1 MKKLLLVVFL
11 LIIIAGAYL
20 AWIFLGPATAFKDDQ
35 KFLYIKSDSAN
46 KTAIIHELN
55 KGDYIHNQS
64 AFNFLAGQMKY
75 WNSIKPGK
83 YKIEKGE
90 NLLTIIR
97 RLRNGQQSHVDLVI
111 TRIRTKKNL
120 ARLVANKFES
130 DSIEMISFLNNA
142 DSLANYGLTP
152 ETAMT
157 VVLPNTYTYF
167 WNSTPSKIY
176 RKLYTESN
184 KFWNDDRKEKAV
196 QKGLTPQQAYIL
208 ASIIEEETNA
218 KTDKPNIASVY
229 LNRMKIGMPLQAD
242 PTVKFALQDFSIKRI
257 LHKHLEVESP
267 YNTYRNLGLPPGPV
281 TTPSLET
288 IDAVL
293 ESPQTDYIY
302 FVANSD
308 FSGTHIFTTNYND
321 HLKYARQYQQALNK
335 LELDRKVKQ
344 AVN

>member
-55 KGDYIHNQS
+55 KGHYIHNQS

-97 RLRNGQQSHVDLVI
+97 RLRNGQQSPVDLVI

-130 DSIEMISFLNNA
+130 DSIEMISFLNNS
-142 DSLANYGLTP
+142 DTLANYGLTP

-157 VVLPNTYTYF
+157 VVLPNKYTYF
-167 WNSTPSKIY
+167 WKSTPSKIY

>member
-1 MKKLLLVVFL
+1 MKKLLLIIFL
-11 LIIIAGAYL
+11 LIIIAGAYI
-20 AWIFLGPATAFKDDQ
+20 AWIFLGPATAFKDDE

-46 KTAIIHELN
+46 KTAIIKNLQQ
-55 KGDYIHNQS
+55 GDFIHNIN
-64 AFNFLAGQMKY
+64 AFEKLAGQMKY
-75 WNSIKPGK
+75 WNNIKPGK

-90 NLLTIIR
+90 NMLTIIR
-97 RLRNGQQSHVDLVI
+97 RLRNGQQSPVDLVI
-111 TRIRTKKNL
+111 TRIRTKGNL
-120 ARLVANKFES
+120 ARLVGNKFEC
-130 DSIEMISFLNNA
+130 DSTDMISFLNNP
-142 DSLANYGLTP
+142 DSMANYGLTP

-167 WNSTPSKIY
+167 WNTTPSKIY
-176 RKLYTESN
+176 RKLYNESE
-184 KFWNDDRKEKAV
+184 KFWNGDRKEKAT
-196 QKGLTPQQAYIL
+196 QKGLTTQQVYIL

-229 LNRMKIGMPLQAD
+229 LNRIRIGMPLQAD
-242 PTVKFALQDFSIKRI
+242 PTVKFALQDFGIKRI

-267 YNTYRNLGLPPGPV
+267 YNTYRNQGLPPGPV

-293 ESPQTDYIY
+293 ESPKTDYIY

-308 FSGTHIFTTNYND
+308 FSGTHIFTSNYDD
-321 HLKYARQYQQALNK
+321 HLKYARQYQQALNTME
-335 LELDRKVKQ
+335 LERKAKQ

>member
-1 MKKLLLVVFL
+1 
-11 LIIIAGAYL
+11 
-20 AWIFLGPATAFKDDQ
+20 
-35 KFLYIKSDSAN
+35 
-46 KTAIIHELN
+46 
-55 KGDYIHNQS
+55 
-64 AFNFLAGQMKY
+64 
-75 WNSIKPGK
+75 SIKPGK

-97 RLRNGQQSHVDLVI
+97 RLRNGQQSPVDLVI

-142 DSLANYGLTP
+142 DTLANYGLTP

-208 ASIIEEETNA
+208 ASIIEEETRSEEH
-218 KTDKPNIASVY
+218 TSE
-229 LNRMKIGMPLQAD
+229 LQSRE
-242 PTVKFALQDFSIKRI
+242 K
-257 LHKHLEVESP
+257 
-267 YNTYRNLGLPPGPV
+267 
-281 TTPSLET
+281 
-288 IDAVL
+288 
-293 ESPQTDYIY
+293 
-302 FVANSD
+302 
-308 FSGTHIFTTNYND
+308 
-321 HLKYARQYQQALNK
+321 
-335 LELDRKVKQ
+335 
-344 AVN
+344 